1 MTSAL
6 SAGGRETKLTEFLE
20 GSIKLNDYDVINL
33 PNITTPQSQLS
44 NTDVSF
50 YKVNMLSFDE
60 EYPRREAFRNALLEI
75 DDPAYNFVYILEGNR
90 NGIELYLGV
99 VKNSNLKSK
108 NMETLNYGANLK
120 SAFEGNF
127 YGSSLTKVRGKDL
140 EKLIGNC
147 CEKYPSAG
155 IVVGVPS
162 ADEKSEQN
170 GSENFQ
176 GIDRLINSML
186 GCDWRIAVIC
196 EPVPKDEINSLQK
209 EVYQIYDKLFLCSKM
224 NFQQQAN
231 ESRGNS
237 NTISH
242 NRSENNSQS
251 TNSSTSRSKGI
262 SDSAGE
268 NIQSRS
274 TNHSTSSNRSD
285 TEGSSYTNSQGTSD
299 GISSGKTQTEGTST
313 SLSFEMINKKAQE
326 VMSYIDDELLE
337 RIKSGYSKR
346 FFKSSV
352 YYMAENPVVA
362 ARLKNFIIA
371 LFQGSG
377 SSFSPLAPREISE
390 ELLKN
395 TSLLYTYQNVEEI
408 NLSCPQEIA
417 TLYSRPYSNG
427 MIGLNTYLTAEEV
440 SLIAG
445 LPQKEVPGI
454 VLRKAVNFGLNQKD
468 LSDGNK
474 IMLGNIIQKGRI
486 LESCPFYID
495 EKSLS
500 KHTFIAGVTGSGKTT
515 TCHKLLK
522 ESKKPFLVIEPAKTE
537 YRTLIKTDA
546 NIVVFTV
553 GNETTAPF
561 RLNPFELIPG
571 EIISSHID
579 MIKATFTSAF
589 PMEGSMPQLLEE
601 AIIKVYEDKGW
612 DISLNC
618 NKRFGEHAFDKDA
631 DSFPILSDLL
641 AAMEEVVREKNF
653 GSRLGSEYLGS
664 LVSRLSNLTK
674 GAKGYM
680 LNCSHS
686 VDFDYIADNNVII
699 EMEELRAPE
708 DKALIMGFVLTRMS
722 AVIKS
727 IHKKNNSYTH
737 LTLIEEAHRL
747 LSKPDYGDS
756 GSKKNA
762 VETFADMLAEVRK
775 YGEGLIIVDQIPN
788 KLASEVIKNTNTKII
803 HKILAK
809 DDKETVGDAMLMDD
823 EQKEY
828 LSALPVGQAVIFTEN
843 TDKPVNVMI
852 KKTTDTSEAEI
863 DDIEVKKR
871 FEEKKKE
878 FGEFAYVAPEFVE
891 ISKLLR
897 REIVPNL
904 CTMKS
909 DTEKLKK
916 ILGIVD
922 SAADKY
928 GKTKESVITDVVKFH
943 LHQFGISDN
952 NGFSEK
958 ARVLENYLL
967 LGFEG
972 IKDSDIP
979 EIVSIKASYL

>member
-6 SAGGRETKLTEFLE
+6 SAGGSETKLTEFLE
-20 GSIKLNDYDVINL
+20 GSIKLNDYGVINL
-33 PNITTPQSQLS
+33 PNITTPQSELS

-99 VKNSNLKSK
+99 VKNRNLKSK
-108 NMETLNYGANLK
+108 NIETLNYGANLK

-127 YGSSLTKVRGKDL
+127 YGSSLTKVRGEDL
-140 EKLIGNC
+140 KKLIGNC

-155 IVVGVPS
+155 IFVGVPS

-186 GCDWRIAVIC
+186 GRDWRIAVIC

-209 EVYQIYDKLFLCSKM
+209 EVYQIYDKLSLCSKM

-231 ESRGNS
+231 ESKGNS
-237 NTISH
+237 NTISF

-251 TNSSTSRSKGI
+251 TSSSTSRSKGI

-268 NIQSRS
+268 NARSRS

-285 TEGSSYTNSQGTSD
+285 TEGSSYTSSQGTSD

-362 ARLKNFIIA
+362 ARLKNLIIA

-390 ELLKN
+390 DLLKN
-395 TSLLYTYQNVEEI
+395 TSLLYTYQNVDEI

-468 LSDGNK
+468 LCDNNK

-537 YRTLIKTDA
+537 YRTLIKTDDD
-546 NIVVFTV
+546 IVVFTV

-618 NKRFGEHAFDKDA
+618 NKLFGEHAFDKNA

-680 LNCSHS
+680 LNCTHS
-686 VDFDYIADNNVII
+686 VDFDYIAENNVII

-727 IHKKNNSYTH
+727 RHKKNNGYTH

-823 EQKEY
+823 DQKEY

-897 REIVPNL
+897 REIVSNL
-904 CTMKS
+904 CKMKS
-909 DTEKLKK
+909 DTEARKR
-916 ILGIVD
+916 ILGIVN

-928 GKTKESVITDVVKFH
+928 EKTKKSVITDVVKFH
-943 LHQFGISDN
+943 LRQLGISDN
-952 NGFSEK
+952 NDFSKK
-958 ARVLENYLL
+958 ARALENYLL

-972 IKDSDIP
+972 IKDSDIF